1 MVDTA
6 GLERGNAG
14 FERVGE
20 EIERLLS
27 DDRAE
32 RGARDGESR
41 VGLLFVGD
49 LDIV

>member
-1 MVDTA
+1 
-6 GLERGNAG
+6 LERGNAG